1 MTRSRRFVALAMIP
15 LTVACGAARRS
26 GGDSN
31 TLALSHAQLKI
42 L

>member
-1 MTRSRRFVALAMIP
+1 MTRSRRFVALAMIRVGCR
-15 LTVACGAARRS
+15 LRCGRRS

-31 TLALSHAQLKI
+31 ALALSHAQLKI

>member
-15 LTVACGAARRS
+15 LAVACAAAS
-26 GGDSN
+26 AAAAIQN

>member
-15 LTVACGAARRS
+15 LAVACAAAGAAAAIQI
-26 GGDSN
+26 
-31 TLALSHAQLKI
+31 LYAQLKI